1 MKKYI
6 AMILSLMMIGCA
18 FTACGDSN
26 DSGDEK
32 KTTASSKE
40 KATDDDEAAS
50 DEEDDTTEDDEE
62 DTTEDEEKPTKNKG
76 KNKLSKA
83 YGNWRLEGLDKVYI
97 NIEDA
102 TTAYLVVEQDLSE
115 NICFDENKNLRFM
128 GKIFGV
134 NGYKFKNGKFVLEYD
149 DVNMLTMKKTDG
161 SDDVFGEYEWVSG
174 TSYDS
179 FVKGFSERAES
190 GAPDEDDIQIKMTCE
205 ENKTLL
211 NCYIAVDGFRLDEE
225 TITMNSSLL
234 GDGFSDIPYELDG
247 DEIIL
252 TNEDGKTKKMIRMD

>member
-1 MKKYI
+1 
-6 AMILSLMMIGCA
+6 MMIGCT

-40 KATDDDEAAS
+40 KATDDDEAS
-50 DEEDDTTEDDEE
+50 EEEDEDDTTED
-62 DTTEDEEKPTKNKG
+62 DEEKPTKNKG

-83 YGNWRLEGLDKVYI
+83 YGKWQLEGIDQCCIY
-97 NIEDA
+97 IEDPD
-102 TTAYLVVEQDLSE
+102 TAYLVVEQDLSE

-134 NGYKFKNGKFVLEYD
+134 NGYKFKNGKFVLGYQNAN
-149 DVNMLTMKKTDG
+149 VLTMKKTDG

-179 FVKGFSERAES
+179 FVKGFSEKAES
-190 GAPDEDDIQIKMTCE
+190 GDPDEADIQIKMNCE
-205 ENKTLL
+205 ANKTIL
-211 NCYIAVDGFRLDEE
+211 NCNIAVDGFRLDED
-225 TITMNSSLL
+225 TITMNSSVM
-234 GDGFSDIPYELDG
+234 GGGFTDIPYEING
-247 DEIIL
+247 DEIVL
-252 TNEDGKTKKMIRMD
+252 TNEDGKTKKMIRID